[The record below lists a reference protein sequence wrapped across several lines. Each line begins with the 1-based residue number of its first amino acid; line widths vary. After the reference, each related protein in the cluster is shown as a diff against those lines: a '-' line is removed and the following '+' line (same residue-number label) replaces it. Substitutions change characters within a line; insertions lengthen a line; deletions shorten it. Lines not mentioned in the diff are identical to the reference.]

1 MPTTRDKK
9 IEERAL
15 QMKRSRP
22 LYRGIRPGRGGVAA
36 LKDFK
41 MTQAEVHQYFWIAGL
56 KEALTLRD
64 SGMAW

>member
-1 MPTTRDKK
+1 
-9 IEERAL
+9 
-15 QMKRSRP
+15 MKRSRP